1 MDSDQLEGSI
11 VIKGEIGETALNN
24 WFKNQNLI
32 YIALNQSQ
40 ETFARVLEGK
50 AKRPDYLLLIQGIGL
65 IAVDAKNHTLVN
77 GTYTINLDKELNL
90 GLKFEQ
96 LFGLSL
102 WYAYYDSDE
111 SWYWINRAK
120 AMSVGKQRTNEHTNE
135 SFLVIDRS
143 EFEHITTAQDLGK
156 LFMHTL

>member
-50 AKRPDYLLLIQGIGL
+50 AKRPDYLLLIQGIGP

-77 GTYTINLDKELNL
+77 GT
-90 GLKFEQ
+90 
-96 LFGLSL
+96 
-102 WYAYYDSDE
+102 
-111 SWYWINRAK
+111 
-120 AMSVGKQRTNEHTNE
+120 
-135 SFLVIDRS
+135 
-143 EFEHITTAQDLGK
+143 
-156 LFMHTL
+156 